1 MAIVGFSKPKFARY
15 KAVGSSV
22 TYSGG
27 GSAGRGISANLEI
40 ESAEDNNLYAD
51 NSVAETDRQF
61 TGGTLTVGTDD
72 LSQLVSAAI
81 LGLKFQALEE
91 IPGVLDQEV
100 QELVF
105 DEDQQM
111 PYLGYGFIRKHIV
124 RGVTKWEGVVL
135 TKIMF
140 SVPSESATTQG
151 DTIEWQTP
159 ELTAT
164 VMRDDSPKHKWKR
177 AAMFTT
183 EAQAEAYLDYVLN
196 IPSEAAGVGDLT
208 VTSTAASEQG
218 KTIITVDPAL
228 LDLQHY
234 MYKTDAEAITLP
246 ETFGEKLSGWMPW
259 DGVSPITAATGQYIA
274 VATANEDDQVI
285 AAGQTTVQAGAG
297 A

>member
-15 KAVGSSV
+15 KAVGSTV

-40 ESAEDNNLYAD
+40 ESSEDNNLYCD
-51 NSVAETDRQF
+51 NVIGETDRQF
-61 TGGTLTVGTDD
+61 TGGTFTVGTDD

-81 LGLKFQALEE
+81 LGLKFQPLEE
-91 IPGVLDQEV
+91 ISGVVDQGV
-100 QELVF
+100 QELIY
-105 DEDQQM
+105 DDTQQT

-151 DTIEWQTP
+151 ETIEWQTP
-159 ELTAT
+159 EITAT
-164 VMRDDSPKHKWKR
+164 IMRDDTANHRWKR
-177 AAMFTT
+177 SAMFTT
-183 EAQAEAYLDYVLN
+183 EAQAEAYLDYILN
-196 IPSEAAGVGDLT
+196 IPSEAAGVGELT
-208 VTSTAASEQG
+208 VTSTAASEEG
-218 KTIITVDPAL
+218 KTLITVDPAL
-228 LDLQHY
+228 LDFQHY
-234 MYKTDAEAITLP
+234 MYKTDADTITLP
-246 ETFGEKLSGWMPW
+246 ETFGEKLSGWTPW

-274 VATANEDDQVI
+274 VATANDDDQVI
-285 AAGQTTVQAGAG
+285 AAGQTTVQAGEG